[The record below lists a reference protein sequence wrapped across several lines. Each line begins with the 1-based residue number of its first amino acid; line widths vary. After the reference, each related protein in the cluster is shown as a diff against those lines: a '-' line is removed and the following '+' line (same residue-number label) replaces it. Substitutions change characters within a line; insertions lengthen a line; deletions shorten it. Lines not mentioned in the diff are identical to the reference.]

1 MAKKQ
6 KEEVLKYL
14 QDEPIELEDS
24 PIVDAISNELKIA
37 DGKIIGLLGSW
48 GSGKSSIIESI
59 KKMSSFEILEYDAWK
74 SEGYPFKLGFLKYLN
89 NYAVKMGC
97 NENALNEIKNKLD
110 MLQQVKDVKEAVN
123 YSIINIPNAL
133 IAFSFL
139 FYPLAFKM
147 IETNKLNPLFMF
159 PDIKVWIFN
168 VFVLKLIFIFGATL
182 LLLNYLITT
191 KQKIFKLSC
200 PRICVLIKK
209 AFRNLLYPLVIALVT
224 SIFFDNLSATFILVL
239 PIIIWLNFN
248 AKNFIGKIL
257 GKTDEF
263 YLLAGTKPHTESII
277 TINKTPEPNYS
288 DFKDLYVQILNQI
301 KENLKNKK
309 VIIVIDN
316 IDRIEKDEAQ
326 NIWSCLKGMVLK
338 DKSINII
345 IPIDEKQISEIYK
358 DTLDIEQEDNKTVSF
373 IQKTFDITFRVSP
386 FIMTKAKYFWNKK
399 LDEAFNNKL
408 SDIEK
413 DEIISIFDTR
423 NDLVNNKTSDYS
435 GNLTPRKI
443 IKLINEVVSI
453 QKIKIFEDI
462 PIVTKFAYSL
472 HYSNI
477 SEQLQ
482 KHQLSK
488 LFPETNNIL
497 NNIAQNFQSD
507 IAALYYAVPP
517 NDAIAYVKEENLC
530 KLIADDEYKIIEEDA
545 KSSWIWD
552 ILFNGLVKKTNE
564 PYSILVNTLSNLIK
578 LNEINPSKNNYLYE
592 KILDKISNLKTLDKI
607 RKNDSIVLCNTKV
620 EIYRDKIL
628 EIVKIIVNQKNDDN
642 LINPENWIRTLI
654 SLIKK
659 YNITKQELY
668 RLSNKNI
675 PDELYKE
682 AILFLEEKDYELFD
696 SCILEPHNLE
706 NVLKNETGE
715 NLYKHLRFI
724 IKCSPNQD
732 DIENWNKKMEN
743 TVFPLI
749 QKNINTPKMYILLV
763 NALSKK
769 VTEPMKIFIQ
779 SDSFLLPILNIK
791 DIAELASAFAI
802 YLTFCSNA
810 NIARW
815 RNISQQSVILWNKL
829 NSSDEVFIS
838 EFVKTYLSYFD
849 NNVLKLLEL
858 PDVLQNKEKMIT
870 YAVNNISSFSI
881 NTMEYFTI
889 YDQYIDKYPI
899 LKNLLNEVKN
909 ENNFIKVVTAL
920 NFSDKNKQ
928 LLYVLAQETDQST
941 LKEEAF
947 SYFESISEETWLTYL
962 KSNNL
967 NFKNALI
974 MQYEGAKFVNT
985 IKQNLMN
992 LFKSNPTIFA
1002 DNYKNEIP
1010 YLKQFDKKLK
1020 FINDF
1025 LDNDLTLDNYDILIE
1040 HFDDSVI
1047 AWLKK
1052 TSHKNDTET
1061 IFTNFIR
1068 KINNYNWLIKN
1079 KNIVKKFITTDDNKN
1094 NFRMQWQSNKDVL
1107 ESYKNIL
1114 LDETNIK

>member
-14 QDEPIELEDS
+14 RDEPIELEDS

-59 KKMSSFEILEYDAWK
+59 KKMSAFEVLEYDAWK

-89 NYAVKMGC
+89 NCAVQMGC
-97 NENALNEIKNKLD
+97 NEEALKKIKNELD
-110 MLQQVKDVKEAVN
+110 MLQQIKDVKEAIN

-147 IETNKLNPLFMF
+147 IETKELNPLFTF
-159 PDIKVWIFN
+159 PDVKFWIFN
-168 VFVLKLIFIFGATL
+168 AFVLISVFILGATL
-182 LLLNYLITT
+182 LLVNYLITT
-191 KQKIFKLSC
+191 KQKIFQLSWS
-200 PRICVLIKK
+200 RIWVLTKK
-209 AFRNLLYPLVIALVT
+209 GSFNLLCLLFIALFT
-224 SIFFDNLSATFILVL
+224 SIFFEKLSATFILVL
-239 PIIIWLNFN
+239 PIIIWLIFN
-248 AKNFIGKIL
+248 TKNFVSKIL

-263 YLLAGTKPHTESII
+263 YLFEGTKPHTESII

-288 DFKDLYVQILNQI
+288 DFKDLYIQILNQI
-301 KENLKNKK
+301 KEKQKNKK

-358 DTLDIEQEDNKTVSF
+358 DTLNKEQEDNKTVSF

-386 FIMTKAKYFWNKK
+386 FIMTKAKDFWNKK

-408 SDIEK
+408 SEIDK

-423 NDLVNNKTSDYS
+423 NDLVNNKASDYS

-443 IKLINEVVSI
+443 IKLINEVISI
-453 QKIKIFEDI
+453 QKIKIFENI

-472 HYSNI
+472 HYANI

-482 KHQLSK
+482 KHQLSN
-488 LFPETNNIL
+488 LFPKTNSIL
-497 NNIAQNFQSD
+497 NNIAQNCQSD
-507 IAALYYAVPP
+507 IAALYYAVSP

-545 KSSWIWD
+545 KSTWIWD
-552 ILFNGLVKKTNE
+552 ILFNGLAKKTNE
-564 PYSILVNTLSNLIK
+564 PYSILINTLSNLIK

-592 KILDKISNLKTLDKI
+592 KILDKIINLETLDKI
-607 RKNDSIVLCNTKV
+607 RKGDSVILCNPKI
-620 EIYRDKIL
+620 EDYRDKIL
-628 EIVKIIVNQKNDDN
+628 KIVRIIINRKDDDN
-642 LINPENWIRTLI
+642 LINCENWISVLI
-654 SLIKK
+654 ALTRK

-668 RLSNKNI
+668 ELVNYHI
-675 PDELYKE
+675 PGKLYKD
-682 AILFLEEKDYELFD
+682 AISLLKEEDYGLFD
-696 SCILEPHNLE
+696 SHILEPNNLE
-706 NVLKNETGE
+706 DVLKDETNES
-715 NLYKHLRFI
+715 LYKHLRFI
-724 IKCSPNQD
+724 IKCPPSQD
-732 DIENWNKKMEN
+732 YIENWNKKMEN
-743 TVFPLI
+743 TVFPHI
-749 QKNINTPKMYILLV
+749 QKNINTPKMYILLA

-769 VTEPMKIFIQ
+769 VTEPMTNFIQ
-779 SDSFLLPILNIK
+779 SDSFLQSIRNIK
-791 DIAELASAFAI
+791 DIAECAVAFAI
-802 YLTFCSNA
+802 YLAFCPNT
-810 NIARW
+810 
-815 RNISQQSVILWNKL
+815 NISVLHNYQQTLTLWNNL
-829 NSSDEVFIS
+829 NSVDEIFIS

-858 PDVLQNKEKMIT
+858 PDVLQNKEKMII
-870 YAVNNISSFSI
+870 YAVNNISNFSI
-881 NTMEYFTI
+881 DTMEYFTI

-899 LKNLLNEVKN
+899 VKNLLNEVKH
-909 ENNFIKVVTAL
+909 ENNFIKVVKAIK
-920 NFSDKNKQ
+920 FSDKNKQ
-928 LLYVLAQETDQST
+928 LLYVLAQEIDQST

-947 SYFESISEETWLTYL
+947 AYFETIPEETWLSFL

-974 MQYEGAKFVNT
+974 MQYDGGKFVNT

-992 LFKSNPTIFA
+992 LFKSSPNTFV
-1002 DNYKNEIP
+1002 DGYKNEIP
-1010 YLKQFDKKLK
+1010 YLNQFDKKLK

-1025 LDNDLTLDNYDILIE
+1025 LDNDLTLDNYDLLIE
-1040 HFDDSVI
+1040 YFNDSVI

-1052 TSHKNDTET
+1052 TSHKNDIET
-1061 IFTNFIR
+1061 IFTNFVR
-1068 KINNYNWLIKN
+1068 KINNSAWLIKN
-1079 KNIVKKFITTDDNKN
+1079 RNIIKKFITTDDNKN
-1094 NFRMQWQSNKDVL
+1094 NFRMKWQNNKDVL
-1107 ESYKNIL
+1107 EAFENLL
-1114 LDETNIK
+1114 LDETNIE

>member
-14 QDEPIELEDS
+14 QDEPIELENS

-59 KKMSSFEILEYDAWK
+59 KKMSAFEILEYDAWK

-89 NYAVKMGC
+89 NCAVQMGC
-97 NENALNEIKNKLD
+97 NEEALKKIKNELD
-110 MLQQVKDVKEAVN
+110 MLQQIKDVKEAIN

-147 IETNKLNPLFMF
+147 IETKELNPLFTF
-159 PDIKVWIFN
+159 PDVKFWIFN
-168 VFVLKLIFIFGATL
+168 AFVLISVFILGATL
-182 LLLNYLITT
+182 LLLNDLITT
-191 KQKIFKLSC
+191 KQKTFKLSC
-200 PRICVLIKK
+200 QRICVLIKK
-209 AFRNLLYPLVIALVT
+209 VFSNLLYPLVIALVT

-239 PIIIWLNFN
+239 PIIIWLIFN
-248 AKNFIGKIL
+248 AKNFISKIL

-263 YLLAGTKPHTESII
+263 YLFEGTKPHTESII

-288 DFKDLYVQILNQI
+288 DFKDLYIQILNQI
-301 KENLKNKK
+301 KEKQKNKK

-358 DTLDIEQEDNKTVSF
+358 DTLNQGQEDNKAVSF

-386 FIMTKAKYFWNKK
+386 FIMTKAKDFWNKK

-408 SDIEK
+408 SEIDK

-423 NDLVNNKTSDYS
+423 NDLVNNKASDYS

-443 IKLINEVVSI
+443 IKLINEVISI
-453 QKIKIFEDI
+453 QKIKIFENI
-462 PIVTKFAYSL
+462 SIVTKFAYSL
-472 HYSNI
+472 HYANI

-482 KHQLSK
+482 KHQLSN
-488 LFPETNNIL
+488 LFPKTNSIL
-497 NNIAQNFQSD
+497 NNIAQNCQSD
-507 IAALYYAVPP
+507 IAALYYAVSP

-545 KSSWIWD
+545 KSTWIWD
-552 ILFNGLVKKTNE
+552 ILFNGLAKKTNE
-564 PYSILVNTLSNLIK
+564 PYSILINTLSNLIE

-592 KILDKISNLKTLDKI
+592 KILDKIINLETLDKI
-607 RKNDSIVLCNTKV
+607 RKSDSVVLCNPKI
-620 EIYRDKIL
+620 ENYRDKIL
-628 EIVKIIVNQKNDDN
+628 EIVRIIINQKDDDN
-642 LINPENWIRTLI
+642 LINCENWISVLI
-654 SLIKK
+654 ALTRK
-659 YNITKQELY
+659 YNITKQEFYGLVNY
-668 RLSNKNI
+668 HI
-675 PDELYKE
+675 PGKLYKD
-682 AILFLEEKDYELFD
+682 AISLLKEEDYGLFD
-696 SCILEPHNLE
+696 SYILEPNNLE
-706 NVLKNETGE
+706 DVLKDETNES
-715 NLYKHLRFI
+715 LYKHLRFI
-724 IKCSPNQD
+724 IKCPPNQD
-732 DIENWNKKMEN
+732 YIENWNKKMEN

-749 QKNINTPKMYILLV
+749 QKNINTPKMYILLA

-769 VTEPMKIFIQ
+769 ITEPMKNFIQ
-779 SDSFLLPILNIK
+779 SNSFLQPILNIK
-791 DIAELASAFAI
+791 DIAECAVAFAI
-802 YLTFCSNA
+802 YLAFWPNA
-810 NIARW
+810 DIARW
-815 RNISQQSVILWNKL
+815 RNLSQQSVILWNKL
-829 NSSDEVFIS
+829 NSADEVFIS

-858 PDVLQNKEKMIT
+858 PDVLQNKEKMII
-870 YAVNNISSFSI
+870 YAVNNISSFNI

-909 ENNFIKVVTAL
+909 KNNFIKVVTAL

-974 MQYEGAKFVNT
+974 MQYEGAKFVST

-992 LFKSNPTIFA
+992 LFKSSPNTFV

-1010 YLKQFDKKLK
+1010 YLNQFDKKLK

-1094 NFRMQWQSNKDVL
+1094 NFRMKWQSNKDVL

>member
-1 MAKKQ
+1 M
-6 KEEVLKYL
+6 
-14 QDEPIELEDS
+14 
-24 PIVDAISNELKIA
+24 
-37 DGKIIGLLGSW
+37 
-48 GSGKSSIIESI
+48 
-59 KKMSSFEILEYDAWK
+59 
-74 SEGYPFKLGFLKYLN
+74 
-89 NYAVKMGC
+89 
-97 NENALNEIKNKLD
+97 
-110 MLQQVKDVKEAVN
+110 
-123 YSIINIPNAL
+123 IN
-133 IAFSFL
+133 
-139 FYPLAFKM
+139 
-147 IETNKLNPLFMF
+147 T
-159 PDIKVWIFN
+159 
-168 VFVLKLIFIFGATL
+168 
-182 LLLNYLITT
+182 
-191 KQKIFKLSC
+191 Q
-200 PRICVLIKK
+200 
-209 AFRNLLYPLVIALVT
+209 
-224 SIFFDNLSATFILVL
+224 
-239 PIIIWLNFN
+239 
-248 AKNFIGKIL
+248 
-257 GKTDEF
+257 
-263 YLLAGTKPHTESII
+263 
-277 TINKTPEPNYS
+277 
-288 DFKDLYVQILNQI
+288 
-301 KENLKNKK
+301 
-309 VIIVIDN
+309 
-316 IDRIEKDEAQ
+316 
-326 NIWSCLKGMVLK
+326 
-338 DKSINII
+338 
-345 IPIDEKQISEIYK
+345 
-358 DTLDIEQEDNKTVSF
+358 
-373 IQKTFDITFRVSP
+373 
-386 FIMTKAKYFWNKK
+386 
-399 LDEAFNNKL
+399 
-408 SDIEK
+408 
-413 DEIISIFDTR
+413 
-423 NDLVNNKTSDYS
+423 
-435 GNLTPRKI
+435 
-443 IKLINEVVSI
+443 
-453 QKIKIFEDI
+453 
-462 PIVTKFAYSL
+462 
-472 HYSNI
+472 
-477 SEQLQ
+477 
-482 KHQLSK
+482 
-488 LFPETNNIL
+488 
-497 NNIAQNFQSD
+497 
-507 IAALYYAVPP
+507 
-517 NDAIAYVKEENLC
+517 
-530 KLIADDEYKIIEEDA
+530 
-545 KSSWIWD
+545 
-552 ILFNGLVKKTNE
+552 
-564 PYSILVNTLSNLIK
+564 SNLIK

-642 LINPENWIRTLI
+642 LINPENWIKTLI
-654 SLIKK
+654 LLIKK

-668 RLSNKNI
+668 RLSYKNI

-696 SCILEPHNLE
+696 SCILEPHDLE

-724 IKCSPNQD
+724 IKCLPNQD
-732 DIENWNKKMEN
+732 YIENWNKKMEN

-749 QKNINTPKMYILLV
+749 QKNINTPKMYILLA

-769 VTEPMKIFIQ
+769 VTEPMKNFIQ
-779 SDSFLLPILNIK
+779 SDSFLQPIRNIK
-791 DIAELASAFAI
+791 DIAELASSFAI
-802 YLTFCSNA
+802 YLAFWPNA
-810 NIARW
+810 DIARW
-815 RNISQQSVILWNKL
+815 RSYQQTLTLWDNL
-829 NSSDEVFIS
+829 NSVDEIFIR
-838 EFVKTYLSYFD
+838 EFSRTYLSYFD

-858 PDVLQNKEKMIT
+858 PDILQNKEKMIA
-870 YAVNNISSFSI
+870 YAVNNILSFSI

-909 ENNFIKVVTAL
+909 QNNFIKVVTAL

-1010 YLKQFDKKLK
+1010 YLNQFDKKLK

-1068 KINNYNWLIKN
+1068 KINNPNWLIKN

-1094 NFRMQWQSNKDVL
+1094 NFRMKWQSNKDVL

>member
-14 QDEPIELEDS
+14 QDEPIELENS

-59 KKMSSFEILEYDAWK
+59 KKMSAFEILEYDAWK

-89 NYAVKMGC
+89 NCAVQMGC
-97 NENALNEIKNKLD
+97 NEEALKKIKNELD
-110 MLQQVKDVKEAVN
+110 MLQQIKDVKEAIN

-147 IETNKLNPLFMF
+147 IETKELNPLFTF
-159 PDIKVWIFN
+159 PDVKFWIFN
-168 VFVLKLIFIFGATL
+168 AFVLISVFILGATL
-182 LLLNYLITT
+182 LLLNDLITT
-191 KQKIFKLSC
+191 KQKTFKLSC
-200 PRICVLIKK
+200 QRICVLIKK
-209 AFRNLLYPLVIALVT
+209 VFSNLLYPLVIALVT

-248 AKNFIGKIL
+248 AKNFISKIL

-301 KENLKNKK
+301 KEKLKSKK

-386 FIMTKAKYFWNKK
+386 FIMTKAKDFWNKK

-545 KSSWIWD
+545 KSPWIWD

-564 PYSILVNTLSNLIK
+564 PYSILINTLSNLIK

-592 KILDKISNLKTLDKI
+592 KILDKISNLKILDKI

-696 SCILEPHNLE
+696 SCILEPHNIE
-706 NVLKNETGE
+706 NVLENETGE
-715 NLYKHLRFI
+715 NLYKHLHFI
-724 IKCSPNQD
+724 IKCSPDQD
-732 DIENWNKKMEN
+732 YIENWNKKMEN

-749 QKNINTPKMYILLV
+749 QKNINTPKMYILLA

-769 VTEPMKIFIQ
+769 VTEPMKNFIQ
-779 SDSFLLPILNIK
+779 SDSFLQPIRNIK
-791 DIAELASAFAI
+791 DIAECAVAFAI
-802 YLTFCSNA
+802 YLAFCPNT
-810 NIARW
+810 NISVW
-815 RNISQQSVILWNKL
+815 RNYQQTLTLWNNL
-829 NSSDEVFIS
+829 NSVDEIFIS

-858 PDVLQNKEKMIT
+858 PDVLQNKEKMII
-870 YAVNNISSFSI
+870 YAVSNISSFSI
-881 NTMEYFTI
+881 DTMEYFTI

-899 LKNLLNEVKN
+899 VKNLLNEVKQ
-909 ENNFIKVVTAL
+909 ENNFIKVVKAL
-920 NFSDKNKQ
+920 KFSDKNKQ
-928 LLYVLAQETDQST
+928 LLYVLAQEIDQST

-947 SYFESISEETWLTYL
+947 AYFETIPEETWLSYL

-974 MQYEGAKFVNT
+974 MQYDGGKFVNT

-992 LFKSNPTIFA
+992 LFKSSPNTFV

-1010 YLKQFDKKLK
+1010 YLNQFDKKLK

-1025 LDNDLTLDNYDILIE
+1025 LDNDLTLDNYDLLIE
-1040 HFDDSVI
+1040 YFNDSVI

-1052 TSHKNDTET
+1052 TSHKNDIET
-1061 IFTNFIR
+1061 IFTNFVR
-1068 KINNYNWLIKN
+1068 KINNSDWLIKN
-1079 KNIVKKFITTDDNKN
+1079 RNIIKKFITTDDNKN
-1094 NFRMQWQSNKDVL
+1094 NFRMKWQNNKDVL
-1107 ESYKNIL
+1107 EKYKNIL

>member
-89 NYAVKMGC
+89 NYAEQKDCDGD
-97 NENALNEIKNKLD
+97 ELKKIKNKLD
-110 MLQQVKDVKEAVN
+110 MLQQIKDVKEAVN
-123 YSIINIPNAL
+123 YSIINVPNAL

-147 IETNKLNPLFMF
+147 IETKELNPLFMF
-159 PDIKVWIFN
+159 PDTKFLIFN
-168 VFVLKLIFIFGATL
+168 VFVSTSMFILGATL
-182 LLLNYLITT
+182 LLLNDLVTT
-191 KQKIFKLSC
+191 KQKTFKLSC
-200 PRICVLIKK
+200 QRICVLIKK
-209 AFRNLLYPLVIALVT
+209 VFSNLLYPLVIALVT

-248 AKNFIGKIL
+248 AKNFISKIL

-301 KENLKNKK
+301 KEKLKSKK

-386 FIMTKAKYFWNKK
+386 FIMTKAKDFWNKK

-545 KSSWIWD
+545 KSPWIWD

-564 PYSILVNTLSNLIK
+564 PYSILINTLSNLIK

-592 KILDKISNLKTLDKI
+592 KILDKISNLKILDKI

-696 SCILEPHNLE
+696 SCILEPHNIE
-706 NVLKNETGE
+706 NVLENETGE
-715 NLYKHLRFI
+715 NLYKHLHFI
-724 IKCSPNQD
+724 IKCSPDQD
-732 DIENWNKKMEN
+732 YIENWNKKMEN

-749 QKNINTPKMYILLV
+749 QKNINTPKMYILLA

-769 VTEPMKIFIQ
+769 VTEPMKNFIQ
-779 SDSFLLPILNIK
+779 SDSFLQPIRNIK
-791 DIAELASAFAI
+791 DIAECAVAFAI
-802 YLTFCSNA
+802 YLAFCPNT
-810 NIARW
+810 NISVW
-815 RNISQQSVILWNKL
+815 RNYQQTLTLWNNL
-829 NSSDEVFIS
+829 NSVDEIFIS

-858 PDVLQNKEKMIT
+858 PDVLQNKEKMII
-870 YAVNNISSFSI
+870 YAVSNISSFSI
-881 NTMEYFTI
+881 DTMEYFTI

-899 LKNLLNEVKN
+899 VKNLLNEVKQ
-909 ENNFIKVVTAL
+909 ENNFIKVVKAL
-920 NFSDKNKQ
+920 KFSDKNKQ
-928 LLYVLAQETDQST
+928 LLYVLAQEIDQST

-947 SYFESISEETWLTYL
+947 AYFETIPEETWLSYL

-974 MQYEGAKFVNT
+974 MQYDGGKFVNT

-992 LFKSNPTIFA
+992 LFKSSPNTFV

-1010 YLKQFDKKLK
+1010 YLNQFDKKLK

-1025 LDNDLTLDNYDILIE
+1025 LDNDLTLDNYDLLIE
-1040 HFDDSVI
+1040 YFNDSVI

-1052 TSHKNDTET
+1052 TSHKNDIET
-1061 IFTNFIR
+1061 IFTNFVR
-1068 KINNYNWLIKN
+1068 KINNSDWLIKN
-1079 KNIVKKFITTDDNKN
+1079 RNIIKKFITTDDNKN
-1094 NFRMQWQSNKDVL
+1094 NFRMKWQNNKDVL
-1107 ESYKNIL
+1107 EKYKNIL